1 MSYQVN
7 DYLLRKP
14 ELNDLDAFYIIK
26 NDPEIAGMVVGF
38 SIGYSKTDINDWIEY
53 HKKQKDEIFWVIA
66 EKETNR
72 CIGHVGIYQ
81 IDYRVRKAEF
91 GIIIGEKSL
100 WGKGL
105 GLIFS
110 KFAIEYAFNNLNL
123 MRIQLTVLATNERAY
138 QLYKSLEFKEEGRL
152 RRAQYKEGQY
162 IDIAIMGLLKE
173 DYYNK

>member
-1 MSYQVN
+1 MGYHVD

-14 ELNDLDAFYIIK
+14 ELNDLEALYIIK

-38 SIGYSKTDINDWIEY
+38 SIGYSITDLKDWIEY
-53 HKKQKDEIFWVIA
+53 HKKQRDEIFWVIA

-81 IDYRVRKAEF
+81 IDYRARKAEF
-91 GIIIGEKSL
+91 GIIIGDKAL

-123 MRIQLTVLATNERAY
+123 MRIQLSVLVTNERAY
-138 QLYKSLEFKEEGRL
+138 KLYKSLKFKEEGRL
-152 RRAQYKEGQY
+152 RRAQYREGQY
-162 IDIAIMGLLKE
+162 IDISIMGLLKE
-173 DYYNK
+173 DYYSK